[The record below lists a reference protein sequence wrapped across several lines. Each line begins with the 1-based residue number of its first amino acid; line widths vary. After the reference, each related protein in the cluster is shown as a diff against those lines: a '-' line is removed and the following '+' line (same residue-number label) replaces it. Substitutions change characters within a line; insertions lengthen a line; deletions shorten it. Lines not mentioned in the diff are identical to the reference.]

1 MSNSNY
7 VIDKKRNPFFTIIK
21 IIVIVIILVLMV
33 GLNNSVDTN
42 NLCFANIIGLDKSQT
57 IPSNLEVTFQLITPK
72 LKDGNSVSTENT
84 LVKVI
89 DENSLDLAVSDLQDY
104 INSSIDFSNTN
115 AIIISEDLAK
125 EGVQRYISNISSN
138 LKYNN
143 NMYIL
148 ICEGKAKDFIKCL
161 DKNDNI
167 NSVSYFDILKN
178 AQKNSASIKFINI
191 TEFSNLLFTSNS
203 VPTAPIC
210 KVISENR
217 DKNQQKEQESDE
229 KNKENESSSKDDS
242 NSSNSNKSNSSNKDE
257 SKIDIEVGGMAI
269 FKDEKM
275 IGKLSSDE
283 TAYYLML
290 TDYLDSYDTSLELN
304 ELSDKSQNNQSSF
317 KNVEISQTGKAKI
330 KVDTKND
337 KPRIDITIPLN
348 IIILDTPAGE
358 YNYLDSNYISEI
370 KKEVT
375 EILDKRMKDYINKTQ
390 NEFDADIN
398 EFYKYCRKNFFTVK
412 EYESY
417 NFEEKYKDA
426 KVNVKLNISFNDSGL
441 NIEK

>member
-57 IPSNLEVTFQLITPK
+57 TPSNLEVTFQLITPK
-72 LKDGNSVSTENT
+72 MESSNSVSTDQSIVT
-84 LVKVI
+84 TI
-89 DENSLDLAVSDLQDY
+89 DENSMNLALSTLQNY

-125 EGVQRYISNISSN
+125 DGVQRYISNISSN

-161 DKNDNI
+161 DENDTI

-178 AQKNSASIKFINI
+178 AQKNSSSIKFINI
-191 TEFSNLLFTSNS
+191 TEFSNLLFTSNAA
-203 VPTAPIC
+203 PMAPIC
-210 KVISENR
+210 KVISEN
-217 DKNQQKEQESDE
+217 KNENQLKKQESD
-229 KNKENESSSKDDS
+229 ENESSSKDNS
-242 NSSNSNKSNSSNKDE
+242 NSSNSDKSDSSNKDE

-269 FKDEKM
+269 FKNEKM

-304 ELSDKSQNNQSSF
+304 ELSDKSQNNQSSST
-317 KNVEISQTGKAKI
+317 NVEISQTGKAKI

-358 YNYLDSNYISEI
+358 YNYLDNNYISEI